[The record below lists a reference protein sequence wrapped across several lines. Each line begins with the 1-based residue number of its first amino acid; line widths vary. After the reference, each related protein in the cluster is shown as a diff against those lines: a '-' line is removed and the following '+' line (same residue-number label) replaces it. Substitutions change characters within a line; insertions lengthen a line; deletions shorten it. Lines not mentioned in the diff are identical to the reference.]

1 MTSNDTIY
9 TTRMKVADLLTSDS
23 NLLSILQRFGIKL
36 GFGEATVAE
45 ICHRYGISTDLFL
58 SICNIYSFKEYYPQ
72 IESLGKN
79 DIKSLTEYLR
89 VSHRYY
95 TTVCL
100 PSLHNKI
107 HQMVKELDD
116 VSRRLI
122 DKFYD
127 DYDSEASKHFEYEE
141 DVVFPY
147 IESLATG
154 QKTDKN
160 GYNITQFEENHSNIG
175 EKLNDLKNII
185 TKYLD
190 EQYSS
195 PFRFELLVDLNNI
208 EKDLRNHSDI
218 ENKLLIPLVEKTERQ
233 YE

>member
-1 MTSNDTIY
+1 
-9 TTRMKVADLLTSDS
+9 
-23 NLLSILQRFGIKL
+23 
-36 GFGEATVAE
+36 
-45 ICHRYGISTDLFL
+45 
-58 SICNIYSFKEYYPQ
+58 
-72 IESLGKN
+72 
-79 DIKSLTEYLR
+79 
-89 VSHRYY
+89 
-95 TTVCL
+95 
-100 PSLHNKI
+100 
-107 HQMVKELDD
+107 MVKELDD

-127 DYDSEASKHFEYEE
+127 DYDSEANKHFEYEE

-185 TKYLD
+185 TMYLD